1 MINPEFSFKTKPAEI
16 KLELNLSKAAELFI
30 HEDKRFPLYSET
42 QGVRKWKNFFS
53 NNPQGRAQVEVL
65 LKRQHKITEIKE
77 IFRKNDLPE
86 ELAFVAFV
94 ESYFN
99 PNARSHAGAVG
110 VWQFMPHTARS
121 FGLRVNWWID
131 ERLNPEK
138 STQAA
143 VSYFKKLYRMLGDWD
158 LVIMAYNYGE
168 YGLKRKIR
176 EYGIPEC
183 YDELPRETR
192 SFLVKIKALIQ
203 LFNEYDFARIDS
215 EDDEVYVQYPMK
227 GYWELEEIAYKLHF
241 SRKALKKLNPEYKHG
256 YLLKGTNYIR
266 VPEKYYTK
274 LKKLKSQNR
283 ADGKV
288 IKLKIKKG
296 DTVYAISRKFNL
308 GYKKL
313 MRINN
318 ISNAKNIRPGQTL
331 YIPIS

>member
-1 MINPEFSFKTKPAEI
+1 
-16 KLELNLSKAAELFI
+16 
-30 HEDKRFPLYSET
+30 
-42 QGVRKWKNFFS
+42 
-53 NNPQGRAQVEVL
+53 
-65 LKRQHKITEIKE
+65 
-77 IFRKNDLPE
+77 
-86 ELAFVAFV
+86 
-94 ESYFN
+94 
-99 PNARSHAGAVG
+99 
-110 VWQFMPHTARS
+110 MPHTARS

-131 ERLNPEK
+131 ERLNPDK

-203 LFNEYDFARIDS
+203 LFNEYEFVSIESD
-215 EDDEVYVQYPMK
+215 EDEVYVQYPMK

-241 SRKALKKLNPEYKHG
+241 SRTALKKLNPEYKHG

-266 VPEKYYTK
+266 VPEKYYAK
-274 LKKLKSQNR
+274 LKKLKSENR

-318 ISNAKNIRPGQTL
+318 ISNAKKIRPGQIL
-331 YIPIS
+331 FIPIS